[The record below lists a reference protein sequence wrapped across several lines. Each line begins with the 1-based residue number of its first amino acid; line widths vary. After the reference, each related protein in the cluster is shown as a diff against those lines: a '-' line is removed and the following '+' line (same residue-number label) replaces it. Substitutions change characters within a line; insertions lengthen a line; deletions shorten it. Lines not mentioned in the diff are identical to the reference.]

1 MKKYSTPVLR
11 SYKVT
16 ASDIIATSP
25 VAIFPDTPTGTVQ
38 SSDGDEF
45 LF

>member
-25 VAIFPDTPTGTVQ
+25 VAIFPNSSTDTVQ
-38 SSDGDEF
+38 SLDGDEF